1 VDVEERKPAK
11 KNQNKLPRK
20 SLENCSSKLLCE
32 SSAALGNTVL
42 CVWKLVALSVTVRA
56 RIPRHALWHL
66 GAALA
71 EESRSW
77 LSQKTNPLIISIM
90 V

>member
-1 VDVEERKPAK
+1 MDVEERKPAK

-20 SLENCSSKLLCE
+20 SLENCSSKLDVREL
-32 SSAALGNTVL
+32 SSSGHTVL
-42 CVWKLVALSVTVRA
+42 CVWKPVALSVAVRA
-56 RIPRHALWHL
+56 RIPRHALWRL

-71 EESRSW
+71 EESRSF